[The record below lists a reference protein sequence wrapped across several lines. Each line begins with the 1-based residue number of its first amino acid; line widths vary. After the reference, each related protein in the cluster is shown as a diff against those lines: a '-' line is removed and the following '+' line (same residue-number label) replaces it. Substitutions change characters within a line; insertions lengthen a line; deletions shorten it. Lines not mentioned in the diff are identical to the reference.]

1 MYDLPV
7 SLTSL
12 RFLPHLF
19 SYGEQGVEMINV
31 TYTGDSLVATKV
43 TGDDNVPRGQTS
55 FTTDLSP
62 SNASSLEP
70 LKVSFDR
77 EATQL
82 LRYPGKGQIAKKGFT
97 DKKFVEG
104 QLVMFDK
111 HFSFVWIPTRH
122 HVLFRRP
129 TPEQTLSL
137 LRDVIAKEDEVQNM
151 RDHLTRCLD
160 MDMTDSLARFHAN
173 EGSEP
178 FRRIKLSTELK
189 EIEKEIKS
197 EHPSVDSNSF
207 NFLHIHKW
215 RAYIDRVLGETKD

>member
-1 MYDLPV
+1 MIVEL
-7 SLTSL
+7 SLTTANCQMD
-12 RFLPHLF
+12 
-19 SYGEQGVEMINV
+19 SYGEHGLEMINV
-31 TYTGDSLVATKV
+31 TYSGDTLIATKV
-43 TGDDNVPRGQTS
+43 TGDENVPRGQTS
-55 FTTDLSP
+55 FTSDLAP

-129 TPEQTLSL
+129 TPEQTIAL
-137 LRDVIAKEDEVQNM
+137 LRDVVAKEDEIQNM

-160 MDMTDSLARFHAN
+160 MDMTESLARFHAN
-173 EGSEP
+173 PNAEP
-178 FRRIKLSTELK
+178 FRRIKLNSELQ
-189 EIEKEIKS
+189 EMENELNAGR
-197 EHPSVDSNSF
+197 VNNDNGAF

-215 RAYIDRVLGETKD
+215 RSYIDRVLGEGKD

>member
-1 MYDLPV
+1 MLRHG
-7 SLTSL
+7 LTPNVIVFSD
-12 RFLPHLF
+12 
-19 SYGEQGVEMINV
+19 SYGDHGLEMINV
-31 TYTGDSLVATKV
+31 TYTGDTLVATKV
-43 TGDDNVPRGQTS
+43 TGDENVPRGQTS
-55 FTTDLSP
+55 FTADLAP

-129 TPEQTLSL
+129 TPEQTISL
-137 LRDVIAKEDEVQNM
+137 LRDVIAKEDEIQNM
-151 RDHLTRCLD
+151 RDHLARCLD
-160 MDMTDSLARFHAN
+160 MDMTESLARFHAN
-173 EGSEP
+173 KGSEP
-178 FRRIKLSTELK
+178 FRRIKLSAELQ
-189 EIEKEIKS
+189 EMENRIKS
-197 EHPSVDSNSF
+197 DSQADSAAF